1 VGDFIRRR
9 HIISISNDP
18 ACLGAGCC
26 VLMVRTTGTV
36 EIVLD
41 TALADSVGARFSTV
55 FAMMVKR
62 K

>member
-1 VGDFIRRR
+1 
-9 HIISISNDP
+9 
-18 ACLGAGCC
+18 
-26 VLMVRTTGTV
+26 MVRTEGTV